1 MQTLHIQHVAAGG
14 LWSVVG
20 RRDLFLYRENLSFCL
35 ESKIE
40 LNQQKRKHETQQT
53 ENLINHF
60 KR

>member
-20 RRDLFLYRENLSFCL
+20 SRDLFLYRENLSFCL

-40 LNQQKRKHETQQT
+40 LNQQKRKHET
-53 ENLINHF
+53 
-60 KR
+60 